1 MVIMKI
7 PFLPIHIFT
16 GKRLFQFAEKVRERQ
31 EKDNKIIG
39 ELMRENALLESS
51 TEYLF
56 AVSKKGLRN
65 KPAFAIGMD
74 IARNRQN
81 LKYKI

>member
-31 EKDNKIIG
+31 EKDNKIIA

-51 TEYLF
+51 TEYWKAALNICSRS
-56 AVSKKGLRN
+56 AKK
-65 KPAFAIGMD
+65 D
-74 IARNRQN
+74 
-81 LKYKI
+81 